1 MKIEDVMTREVVAV
15 KPGASLKQAAELL
28 VEHGISGLPVV
39 DDEDHVLGVFSEADV
54 LPKETAGVLA
64 QPSLAWL
71 TGFDIEVDR
80 SKLDARV
87 VGEAMS
93 SPALTIE
100 AEAPVSKAA
109 RLMSERGINRLP
121 VVAEGKLVGI
131 VTRADLVRAF
141 VRSDA
146 EIVEEIC
153 EELVVGRFGLDRR
166 EVAVEVE
173 DGEATL
179 EGRLQSRADAELLAA
194 LVGAVPGVVAVH
206 SRLSW
211 PGKRGET

>member
-1 MKIEDVMTREVVAV
+1 MKIEDLMTRDVVVV

-28 VEHGISGLPVV
+28 VEHRISGLPVV
-39 DDEDHVLGVFSEADV
+39 DDENNVLGVFSEADV

-87 VGEAMS
+87 VGEAMT

-109 RLMSERGINRLP
+109 RLMSEKGINRLP
-121 VVAEGKLVGI
+121 VVDEGKLVGI

-146 EIVEEIC
+146 EIAEEIR
-153 EELVVGRFGLDRR
+153 EELVVGHFGLDRR
-166 EVAVEVE
+166 SVAVEVE
-173 DGEATL
+173 DGEVML
-179 EGRLQSRADAELLAA
+179 GGRLQSRAEAELLVA
-194 LVGAVPGVVAVH
+194 LVGAVPGVVTTC

-211 PGKRGET
+211 PGKPGET